1 MAFKLNT
8 FVKDQ
13 VTTVKETLSP
23 TNVIDRVTPG
33 QVKQILNSNPVNS
46 INKTLEN
53 ISGAKIGQFF
63 ADTGQQFLSQ
73 VNSFVSSSINQ
84 LQAQAA
90 GCINKVIKDVLD
102 KNPILEKILF
112 FDQFINRE
120 LSKIKNKLE
129 SKIDLELRK
138 IAYKKIKV
146 HQVALFKQKIRG
158 SINNICPDATPASP
172 SQVRQYKE
180 LFNKVKDKF
189 KDEGVVEEEPK
200 GENFAKTALNN
211 TISVVDT
218 TQSKKQI
225 TDISPTV
232 KKQLKEDPTKKEE
245 YQQEMVDG
253 AVASIKKQ
261 ANKQVQ
267 GQLCTTWED
276 LHVAPK
282 PLKMIQPIVPPQIN
296 PNDDPVITGGRT
308 VEEILNDPNL
318 PVAPF

>member
-13 VTTVKETLSP
+13 VTMVKETLSP

-63 ADTGQQFLSQ
+63 VDTGKQFLSQ
-73 VNSFVSSSINQ
+73 VNDFVSGSITQ
-84 LQAQAA
+84 LQAQVA
-90 GCINKVIKDVLD
+90 GCINKAIKDILD

-146 HQVALFKQKIRG
+146 HQVVLFKQKIAG
-158 SINNICPDATPASP
+158 AIKKICPDATPASP
-172 SQVRQYKE
+172 SQVKKYKE
-180 LFNKVKDKF
+180 LLNNVKDKF
-189 KDEGVVEEEPK
+189 KNEGKVEEEPQ
-200 GENFAKTALNN
+200 GENFTKSDLNN
-211 TISVVDT
+211 TATVSDT
-218 TQSKKQI
+218 TQTKKQI

-232 KKQLKEDPTKKEE
+232 KKQLKEDPVKREE
-245 YQQEMVDG
+245 YQQKMVDN
-253 AVASIKKQ
+253 AVTSIKKQ
-261 ANKQVQ
+261 ADKQVQ
-267 GQLCTTWED
+267 GQLCTTWEE
-276 LHVAPK
+276 LH
-282 PLKMIQPIVPPQIN
+282 
-296 PNDDPVITGGRT
+296 G
-308 VEEILNDPNL
+308 
-318 PVAPF
+318 

>member
-13 VTTVKETLSP
+13 VTMVKETLSP
-23 TNVIDRVTPG
+23 TNVIDRVTPR

-63 ADTGQQFLSQ
+63 VDTGKQFLSQ
-73 VNSFVSSSINQ
+73 VNDFVSGSITQ
-84 LQAQAA
+84 LQAQVA
-90 GCINKVIKDVLD
+90 GCINKAIKDILD

-146 HQVALFKQKIRG
+146 HQVVLFKQKIAG
-158 SINNICPDATPASP
+158 AIKKICPDATPASP

-180 LFNKVKDKF
+180 LLNKVKDKF
-189 KDEGVVEEEPK
+189 KNEG
-200 GENFAKTALNN
+200 
-211 TISVVDT
+211 
-218 TQSKKQI
+218 KKRRV
-225 TDISPTV
+225 S
-232 KKQLKEDPTKKEE
+232 TKN
-245 YQQEMVDG
+245 G
-253 AVASIKKQ
+253 
-261 ANKQVQ
+261 
-267 GQLCTTWED
+267 
-276 LHVAPK
+276 
-282 PLKMIQPIVPPQIN
+282 
-296 PNDDPVITGGRT
+296 
-308 VEEILNDPNL
+308 
-318 PVAPF
+318 

>member
-13 VTTVKETLSP
+13 VTMVKETLSP
-23 TNVIDRVTPG
+23 TNVIDRVTPR

-63 ADTGQQFLSQ
+63 VDTGKQFLSQ
-73 VNSFVSSSINQ
+73 VNNFVSSSITQ
-84 LQAQAA
+84 LQAQVA
-90 GCINKVIKDVLD
+90 GCINKAIKDILD

-146 HQVALFKQKIRG
+146 HQVVLFKQKIAG
-158 SINNICPDATPASP
+158 AIKKICPDATPASP
-172 SQVRQYKE
+172 SQVKKYKE
-180 LFNKVKDKF
+180 LLNNVKDKF
-189 KDEGVVEEEPK
+189 KNEGKVEEEPQ
-200 GENFAKTALNN
+200 GENFTKLDLNN
-211 TISVVDT
+211 TVTAVDT
-218 TQSKKQI
+218 TQTKKQI

-232 KKQLKEDPTKKEE
+232 KKQLKEDPVKREE
-245 YQQEMVDG
+245 YQQKMVDN

-261 ANKQVQ
+261 ADKQVQ
-267 GQLCTTWED
+267 GQLCTTWEE
-276 LHVAPK
+276 LH
-282 PLKMIQPIVPPQIN
+282 
-296 PNDDPVITGGRT
+296 G
-308 VEEILNDPNL
+308 
-318 PVAPF
+318 

>member
-13 VTTVKETLSP
+13 VTMVKETLSP

-63 ADTGQQFLSQ
+63 VDTGKQFLSQ
-73 VNSFVSSSINQ
+73 VNDFVSGSITQ
-84 LQAQAA
+84 LQAQVA
-90 GCINKVIKDVLD
+90 GCINKAIKDILD

-146 HQVALFKQKIRG
+146 HQVVLFKQKIAG
-158 SINNICPDATPASP
+158 AIKKICPDATPASP

-180 LFNKVKDKF
+180 LLNKVKDKF
-189 KDEGVVEEEPK
+189 KNEGKVEEEPQ
-200 GENFAKTALNN
+200 GENFTKSDLNN
-211 TISVVDT
+211 TATVSDT
-218 TQSKKQI
+218 TQTKKQI

-232 KKQLKEDPTKKEE
+232 KKQLKEDPVKREE
-245 YQQEMVDG
+245 YQQKMVDN
-253 AVASIKKQ
+253 AVTSIKKQ
-261 ANKQVQ
+261 ADKQVQ
-267 GQLCTTWED
+267 GQLCTTWEE
-276 LHVAPK
+276 LH
-282 PLKMIQPIVPPQIN
+282 
-296 PNDDPVITGGRT
+296 G
-308 VEEILNDPNL
+308 
-318 PVAPF
+318 

>member
-13 VTTVKETLSP
+13 VTMVKETLSP
-23 TNVIDRVTPG
+23 TNVIDRVTPR

-63 ADTGQQFLSQ
+63 VDTGKQFLSQ
-73 VNSFVSSSINQ
+73 VNDFVSGSITQ
-84 LQAQAA
+84 LQAQVA
-90 GCINKVIKDVLD
+90 GCINKAIKDILD

-146 HQVALFKQKIRG
+146 HQVVLFKQKIAG
-158 SINNICPDATPASP
+158 AIKKICPDATPASP

-180 LFNKVKDKF
+180 LLNKVKDKF
-189 KDEGVVEEEPK
+189 KNEGKVEEEPQ
-200 GENFAKTALNN
+200 GENFTKSDLNN
-211 TISVVDT
+211 TVTAVDT
-218 TQSKKQI
+218 TQTKKQI

-232 KKQLKEDPTKKEE
+232 KKQLKEDPVKREE
-245 YQQEMVDG
+245 YQQKMVDN
-253 AVASIKKQ
+253 AVTSIKKQ
-261 ANKQVQ
+261 ADKQVQ
-267 GQLCTTWED
+267 GQLCTTWEE
-276 LHVAPK
+276 LH
-282 PLKMIQPIVPPQIN
+282 
-296 PNDDPVITGGRT
+296 G
-308 VEEILNDPNL
+308 
-318 PVAPF
+318 

>member
-13 VTTVKETLSP
+13 VTMVKETLSP

-63 ADTGQQFLSQ
+63 VDTGKQFLSQ
-73 VNSFVSSSINQ
+73 VNDFVSGSITQ
-84 LQAQAA
+84 LQAQVA
-90 GCINKVIKDVLD
+90 GCINKAIKDILD

-146 HQVALFKQKIRG
+146 HQVVLFKQKIAG
-158 SINNICPDATPASP
+158 AIKKICPDATPASP

-180 LFNKVKDKF
+180 LLNKVKDKF
-189 KDEGVVEEEPK
+189 KNEGKVEEEPQ
-200 GENFAKTALNN
+200 GENFTKSDLNN
-211 TISVVDT
+211 TVTAVDT
-218 TQSKKQI
+218 TQTKKQI

-232 KKQLKEDPTKKEE
+232 KKQLKEDPVKREE
-245 YQQEMVDG
+245 YQQKMVDN
-253 AVASIKKQ
+253 AVTSIKKQ
-261 ANKQVQ
+261 ADKQVQ
-267 GQLCTTWED
+267 GQLCTTWEE
-276 LHVAPK
+276 LH
-282 PLKMIQPIVPPQIN
+282 
-296 PNDDPVITGGRT
+296 G
-308 VEEILNDPNL
+308 
-318 PVAPF
+318 

>member
-13 VTTVKETLSP
+13 VTMVKETLSP
-23 TNVIDRVTPG
+23 TNVIDRVTPR

-63 ADTGQQFLSQ
+63 VDTGKQFLSQ
-73 VNSFVSSSINQ
+73 VNDFVSGSITQ
-84 LQAQAA
+84 LQAQVA
-90 GCINKVIKDVLD
+90 GCINKAIKDILD

-146 HQVALFKQKIRG
+146 HQVVLFKQKIAG
-158 SINNICPDATPASP
+158 AIKKICPDATPASP

-180 LFNKVKDKF
+180 LLNKVKDKF
-189 KDEGVVEEEPK
+189 KNEGKVEEEPQ
-200 GENFAKTALNN
+200 GENFTKSDLNN
-211 TISVVDT
+211 TATVSDT
-218 TQSKKQI
+218 TQTKKQI

-232 KKQLKEDPTKKEE
+232 KKQLKEDPVKREE
-245 YQQEMVDG
+245 YQQKMVDN
-253 AVASIKKQ
+253 AVTSIKKQ
-261 ANKQVQ
+261 ADKQVQ
-267 GQLCTTWED
+267 GQLCATWKE
-276 LHVAPK
+276 LH
-282 PLKMIQPIVPPQIN
+282 
-296 PNDDPVITGGRT
+296 G
-308 VEEILNDPNL
+308 
-318 PVAPF
+318 

>member
-13 VTTVKETLSP
+13 VTMVKETLSP
-23 TNVIDRVTPG
+23 TNVIDRVTPR

-63 ADTGQQFLSQ
+63 VDTGKQFLSQ
-73 VNSFVSSSINQ
+73 VNNFVSSSITQ
-84 LQAQAA
+84 LQAQVA
-90 GCINKVIKDVLD
+90 GCINKAIKDILD

-146 HQVALFKQKIRG
+146 HQVVLFKQKIAG
-158 SINNICPDATPASP
+158 AIKKICPDATPASP
-172 SQVRQYKE
+172 SQVKKYKE
-180 LFNKVKDKF
+180 LLNNVKDKF
-189 KDEGVVEEEPK
+189 KNEGKVEEEPQ
-200 GENFAKTALNN
+200 GENFTKSDLNN
-211 TISVVDT
+211 TVTVSDT
-218 TQSKKQI
+218 TQIKKQI

-232 KKQLKEDPTKKEE
+232 KKQLKEDPVKREE
-245 YQQEMVDG
+245 YQQKMVDN
-253 AVASIKKQ
+253 AVTSIKKQ
-261 ANKQVQ
+261 ADKQVQ
-267 GQLCTTWED
+267 GQLCTTWEE
-276 LHVAPK
+276 LH
-282 PLKMIQPIVPPQIN
+282 
-296 PNDDPVITGGRT
+296 G
-308 VEEILNDPNL
+308 
-318 PVAPF
+318 